1 VAEVGV
7 EVLHIDGAGMTATGL
22 PSHEGNV
29 WTVGLGPIVANNSD
43 SASWD
48 PLHIS
53 IL

>member
-1 VAEVGV
+1 MAEVGV
-7 EVLHIDGAGMTATGL
+7 EVSHIDGAGMTATGS

-29 WTVGLGPIVANNSD
+29 WTAGLGPIVANNSD

-48 PLHIS
+48 SLHIS